1 MLNLTAT
8 EKVNKELLTFK
19 QKINELE
26 EPKKSEAESLYK
38 QLESE
43 LKLMNNQHGGGLGY
57 LDYQTMKNI
66 REKSV
71 RLRRQLYYLLK
82 LR

>member
-1 MLNLTAT
+1 MLNLSKA
-8 EKVNKELLTFK
+8 EKVNKELTTFK
-19 QKINELE
+19 QKINELD

-38 QLESE
+38 QLEHE
-43 LKLMNNQHGGGLGY
+43 LDLMNKQHGGGLGY
-57 LDYQTMKNI
+57 LDYQTMKDI

-82 LR
+82 LH